1 MPPFLNCLFCPRKN
15 GRVKKNTWFLKTMST
30 FCLVGPRG
38 EWGCGSQKGI
48 YDEPPTL
55 GIPRQH
61 VVSMMALLVVW
72 LSEGLSPYK

>member
-1 MPPFLNCLFCPRKN
+1 MPPFLTCLFCLRKN
-15 GRVKKNTWFLKTMST
+15 GRVKKIIGFLKPKST

-61 VVSMMALLVVW
+61 VVSMMALFRRLVFRGAVP
-72 LSEGLSPYK
+72 L

>member
-1 MPPFLNCLFCPRKN
+1 MPPFLTCLFCLRKN
-15 GRVKKNTWFLKTMST
+15 GRVKKIIGFLKSKLT
-30 FCLVGPRG
+30 FCLVGPRD

-48 YDEPPTL
+48 YGEPPTL

-61 VVSMMALLVVW
+61 VVSTMALLGVW